1 MKSPPT
7 KKAWKRVSV
16 QSIQSIVDSFS
27 QIRRTSVPPI
37 YNHRYHL
44 KTQFTTAHLQPPSDC
59 PPLPR
64 ADGERRGKQSRAEK
78 KSRKAVQKLGMKP
91 VPGILR
97 VNIRKSKNVSR
108 FPYTLYKKP

>member
-1 MKSPPT
+1 MEEGKCT
-7 KKAWKRVSV
+7 I
-16 QSIQSIVDSFS
+16 IQSIVDSFS

-37 YNHRYHL
+37 YDHQYQS
-44 KTQFTTAHLQPPSDC
+44 KTQLTKTHLN
-59 PPLPR
+59 PPLTSIPR
-64 ADGERRGKQSRAEK
+64 PLCADGERRGKQSRAEK

-108 FPYTLYKKP
+108 FL